1 MFAMAKLFDPW
12 KLRGVTMRN
21 RIGISPMCQYSSVD
35 GFPNEWHLVHLGSRA
50 VGGAGLI
57 IAEASAVEPR
67 GRISEADAGMYSDD
81 HVEAWRP
88 ITSRIAEQGA
98 APAIQLAHAGR
109 KAGWSKPWPEYKLLE
124 IDKGGWTP
132 VAPSPIAFNDKHPTP
147 KEMSLDDIA
156 QVQRAFTSAAERS
169 VAAGFAMIELHA
181 AHGYLLNS
189 FLSPLSNR
197 RTDSYGG
204 SFDNRSRMLVEI
216 VEGVRKVIPES
227 MPLWV
232 RLSCV
237 DWEPDGWN
245 IEDSVRLAARLKPL
259 GVDVIDCSS
268 GGNSATARIAVVP
281 GYQVP
286 FAEQIRREADIATA
300 AVGLITEAQQAG
312 AIIAEGQADAV
323 LIARASLR
331 DAYWPTR
338 AAHELAAELPA
349 PKQYRR
355 AWI

>member
-1 MFAMAKLFDPW
+1 
-12 KLRGVTMRN
+12 
-21 RIGISPMCQYSSVD
+21 
-35 GFPNEWHLVHLGSRA
+35 
-50 VGGAGLI
+50 
-57 IAEASAVEPR
+57 
-67 GRISEADAGMYSDD
+67 
-81 HVEAWRP
+81 
-88 ITSRIAEQGA
+88 
-98 APAIQLAHAGR
+98 
-109 KAGWSKPWPEYKLLE
+109 
-124 IDKGGWTP
+124 
-132 VAPSPIAFNDKHPTP
+132 
-147 KEMSLDDIA
+147 
-156 QVQRAFTSAAERS
+156 
-169 VAAGFAMIELHA
+169 
-181 AHGYLLNS
+181 
-189 FLSPLSNR
+189 
-197 RTDSYGG
+197 
-204 SFDNRSRMLVEI
+204 